1 MSPAAKHEAMLRRDL
16 HRIRSFVRVAET
28 GSINRAARSLGVA
41 QPALSRCLR
50 ELERSLGRQLLQR
63 SGRGCSLT
71 LDGQRVYEAGRR
83 MEEALRCAESEYRQL
98 LGQPVRAAMGCAVP
112 LGSSNSLSIAGQA

>member
-1 MSPAAKHEAMLRRDL
+1 MLRRDL
-16 HRIRSFVRVAET
+16 HRIRGFVQVVEN
-28 GSINRAARSLGVA
+28 GSISRAARTLGVA

-71 LDGQRVYEAGRR
+71 SDGQRVYEAGRR
-83 MEEALRCAESEYRQL
+83 MVEALRLAENEYRQL
-98 LGQPVRAAMGCAVP
+98 LEQPRRDAAGPASP
-112 LGSSNSLSIAGQA
+112 AHAHHATA